1 VTGMRTNTPP
11 KPILALLIMAA
22 PVIGGAE
29 WDMSASLEVQARLFS
44 KSSAWSGQESSH
56 GQYSLAALGDFRWR
70 NDADNQRASI
80 IPYLR
85 WDASDT
91 ERNLLDFRELYW
103 AWEGES
109 FELLVGANT
118 EFWGVTE
125 SVHLVDII
133 NQTDG
138 ASDIDGEDKLG
149 QPMVNLI
156 LQSDWGELGFYAM
169 PYFRERTCAGREGR
183 LRAPLLGDTNR
194 PVYESSAGQ
203 SHIDLA
209 IRYSHFIGNID
220 FGLSAFSGTSR
231 EPLLLAEG
239 GVLVPHYGQI
249 DQFGI
254 DLQYTGDA
262 WLWKL
267 ESILRNGYEDRFG
280 AVVGGFEYTFYQVVD
295 SATDL
300 GIILEYQHDGRAA
313 TVPAVISDN
322 DIFAGA
328 RLALNDIQ
336 DTSMLAGVGVD
347 VATSEF
353 FVNVEAERRMGDNFV
368 LELRAR
374 VFSGAAPGDITY
386 SLARDDYIQLQLSR
400 FF

>member
-1 VTGMRTNTPP
+1 MGIKNTP
-11 KPILALLIMAA
+11 KTILALLIMAA
-22 PVIGGAE
+22 PVIAGAE
-29 WDMSASLEVQARLFS
+29 WDMSASLEVQTRLFS
-44 KSSAWSGQESSH
+44 NSSAWSGQESSR
-56 GQYSLAALGDFRWR
+56 GQFSLAALGDFRWR
-70 NDADNQRASI
+70 NNVGNQRASI

-103 AWEGES
+103 AWEGGS
-109 FELLVGANT
+109 FELLIGANT

-149 QPMVNLI
+149 QPMVNLV
-156 LQSDWGELGFYAM
+156 LQRDWGELGFYAM
-169 PYFRERTCAGREGR
+169 PYFRERTFAGREGR
-183 LRAPLLGDTNR
+183 LRAPLPVDTNR
-194 PVYESSAGQ
+194 LVYESSAGQ
-203 SHIDLA
+203 NHIDFA

-231 EPLLLAEG
+231 EPLLRAEG
-239 GVLVPHYGQI
+239 DVLVPHYAQI

-254 DLQYTGDA
+254 DVQYTGDA

-267 ESILRNGYEDRFG
+267 ESILRNGAEDTFG
-280 AVVGGFEYTFYQVVD
+280 AVVGGFEYTFYQVGD

-313 TVPAVISDN
+313 TEPAVISDN

-328 RLALNDIQ
+328 RLALNDMQ

-347 VATSEF
+347 VVTNEF
-353 FVNVEAERRMGDNFV
+353 FANVEAERRMGDNFV

-374 VFSGAAPGDITY
+374 VFSGASPGDITY
-386 SLARDDYIQLQLSR
+386 SLTRDDYIQLQLSR